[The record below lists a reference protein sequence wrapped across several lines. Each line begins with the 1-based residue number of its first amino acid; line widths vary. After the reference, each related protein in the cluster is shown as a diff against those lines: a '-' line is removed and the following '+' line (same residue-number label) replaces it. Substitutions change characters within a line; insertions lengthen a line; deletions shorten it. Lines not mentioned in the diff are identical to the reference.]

1 LHQYND
7 FSFCVEYHICQTLV
21 SYLLYMCM
29 ASSLISISRGMHF
42 KAYPLGR
49 SMFPTGISPF
59 PESVKGCDVHNT
71 NRVLLTLARAHSELE
86 SNVDVALTSLETCIN
101 PLDPP
106 AFDNWYCPFAGV
118 RMQAVAFPRFHTD
131 HVARYRF
138 IVQTEQ
144 FSK

>member
-7 FSFCVEYHICQTLV
+7 FSFSVEYRICQTLV

-29 ASSLISISRGMHF
+29 ACSLICISCGMHF
-42 KAYPLGR
+42 EAYPLGR
-49 SMFPTGISPF
+49 SMFPTGISRF

-106 AFDNWYCPFAGV
+106 AYDNGYCPFAVV
-118 RMQAVAFPRFHTD
+118 RMQAVAFPRLHTD
-131 HVARYRF
+131 HVAGYRF
-138 IVQTEQ
+138 IVQTE
-144 FSK
+144 